1 MISLGRNM
9 KYVIMATP
17 GIMKM
22 ESFCQTT
29 MSYEVIAHLAMLR
42 LSLFAQNETHFSDGH
57 N

>member
-1 MISLGRNM
+1 M